1 LEKTKDPGAAVTKE
15 KIMWIDCPKC
25 GKPKAAWED
34 DQHLTFCGECEEE
47 YQQAEMER
55 QAMEKE
61 MK

>member
-1 LEKTKDPGAAVTKE
+1 
-15 KIMWIDCPKC
+15 MWIDCPKC

-55 QAMEKE
+55 QAMEEE